1 MLLRITQDFV
11 IRKLVRKHA
20 RRGLIYMLLC
30 KDFVKFDVL
39 TNQKCSKDNR
49 KVRCSLLFPSYLDHY
64 LIVYK
69 KKNPQYLFENLA
81 CPLLKAIFYCPFFV
95 T

>member
-1 MLLRITQDFV
+1 
-11 IRKLVRKHA
+11 
-20 RRGLIYMLLC
+20 MLLC

-39 TNQKCSKDNR
+39 TNQKCSRDNR

-69 KKNPQYLFENLA
+69 KNPQYLFENIA
-81 CPLLKAIFYCPFFV
+81 CPRLKAIFYCPFFV

>member
-1 MLLRITQDFV
+1 MSLRITQDFV

-30 KDFVKFDVL
+30 RDFVKFDVL

-49 KVRCSLLFPSYLDHY
+49 KVRCSLH
-64 LIVYK
+64 
-69 KKNPQYLFENLA
+69 LA
-81 CPLLKAIFYCPFFV
+81 LSFLSGSLLNSL
-95 T
+95 